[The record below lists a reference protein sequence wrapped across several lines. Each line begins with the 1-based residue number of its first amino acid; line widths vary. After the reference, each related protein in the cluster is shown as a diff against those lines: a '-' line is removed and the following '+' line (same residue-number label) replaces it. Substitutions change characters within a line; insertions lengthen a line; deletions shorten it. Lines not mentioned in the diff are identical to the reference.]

1 MTTLLAFVNLTF
13 DPGIRGILIV
23 TVAMAIL
30 CGSVYLL
37 LATNTGIRLGFLLAA
52 TGFMSW
58 MFLMGLV
65 WWIYAIGLTGNPAE
79 WRVTEVVRSDAPEDT
94 SAATLPEARDLR
106 DDEWEQLEASDPAR
120 GEAQASAD
128 ESIVGDESRVAVYDG
143 PGDYLVL
150 DVYQRGGVDPGNLL
164 HRLPGPRPTQHA
176 VVQVQGVVDVDVPF
190 GEAPPPAE
198 ADPNEPVYS
207 VVMVR
212 DLGSERLPPAIV
224 TLSSLILLGLL
235 ANALHRRD
243 KLASENRAKA
253 LAEAS

>member
-1 MTTLLAFVNLTF
+1 VTTLLAFVNLTF

-79 WRVTEVVRSDAPEDT
+79 WRVTEVVRSDAAEDT
-94 SAATLPEARDLR
+94 SAAALPEARDLG
-106 DDEWEQLEASDPAR
+106 DDEWEQLDAADPAR
-120 GEAQASAD
+120 GEAQAEAD
-128 ESIVGDESRVAVYDG
+128 EAIAGDGRVAVFEA

-150 DVYQRGGVDPGNLL
+150 DVFQRGGVDPGNPL
-164 HRLPGPRPTQHA
+164 HRIPGPRPTQHA
-176 VVQVQGVVDVDVPF
+176 VVQVQGVIEVEVPF

-198 ADPNEPVYS
+198 ADPSEPVYS

-212 DLGSERLPPAIV
+212 DLGNERLPPAIV
-224 TLSSLILLGLL
+224 TISSLILLALL

-243 KLASENRAKA
+243 KIASENRAKA